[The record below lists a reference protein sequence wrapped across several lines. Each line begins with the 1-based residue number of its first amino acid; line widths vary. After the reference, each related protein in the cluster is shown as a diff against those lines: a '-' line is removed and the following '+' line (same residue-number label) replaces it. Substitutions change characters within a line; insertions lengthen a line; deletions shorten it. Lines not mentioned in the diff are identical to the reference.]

1 MQSQLHSSNTSP
13 NVATRFVNSENV
25 SRTEIVSLIDGEA
38 VTTTLAI
45 AAGCSVDHASVI
57 KLVRAYQ
64 ADLEEFGLLGFEI
77 QPRPAGQHGGAD
89 TEFAVLNE
97 QQSTLILTY
106 MRNSSIV
113 REFKKRL
120 VKDFW
125 RLVHAKPTF
134 DYAAALNDPRTL
146 LALLTD
152 NVKKVVALEADNTE
166 LSQENLML
174 EQKVAA
180 DAPKAAFFDAVTVTH
195 ETYSVA
201 EAAKLIGTGQNRL
214 MAFLRQRRWV
224 TLRKNEPMQGP
235 IESGYLTA
243 KLSTF
248 EHPENGKTTVSTPRV
263 TGKGLTKLQALWA
276 RRDAD
281 LLGDAA

>member
-1 MQSQLHSSNTSP
+1 MSSREIADLVESRHDSVKRTIERLANRKTIGSPPMVEYLDGLGRPASEYLVCKRDSFVVVAQLSP
-13 NVATRFVNSENV
+13 EFT
-25 SRTEIVSLIDGEA
+25 
-38 VTTTLAI
+38 
-45 AAGCSVDHASVI
+45 AALVD
-57 KLVRAYQ
+57 RWQ
-64 ADLEEFGLLGFEI
+64 QLEEF
-77 QPRPAGQHGGAD
+77 
-89 TEFAVLNE
+89 
-97 QQSTLILTY
+97 S
-106 MRNSSIV
+106 
-113 REFKKRL
+113 
-120 VKDFW
+120 
-125 RLVHAKPTF
+125 AKPTF

-166 LSQENLML
+166 LSHENLML

-180 DAPKAAFFDAVTVTH
+180 DAPKTAFFDAVTVTH

-224 TLRKNEPMQGP
+224 TVRKNEPMQGP

-248 EHPENGKTTVSTPRV
+248 EHPENGKTIVSTPRV
-263 TGKGLTKLQALWA
+263 TGKGLTKLQTLWA

-281 LLGDAA
+281 LLGGAL

>member
-1 MQSQLHSSNTSP
+1 MSSQ
-13 NVATRFVNSENV
+13 
-25 SRTEIVSLIDGEA
+25 EI
-38 VTTTLAI
+38 
-45 AAGCSVDHASVI
+45 
-57 KLVRAYQ
+57 
-64 ADLEEFGLLGFEI
+64 ADLVGTRHDSVKRTVERLVGKGVIQIPPMVEKPTGGRPSAEYVFSGEKGKRDSIVVVAQLSPEFTATLVDRWQELEERDA
-77 QPRPAGQHGGAD
+77 RPA
-89 TEFAVLNE
+89 
-97 QQSTLILTY
+97 
-106 MRNSSIV
+106 
-113 REFKKRL
+113 
-120 VKDFW
+120 
-125 RLVHAKPTF
+125 F
-134 DYAAALNDPRTL
+134 DYVAALNDPRTL

-166 LSQENLML
+166 LSHENLML

-180 DAPKAAFFDAVTVTH
+180 DAPKTAFFDAVTVTH

-201 EAAKLIGTGQNRL
+201 EAAKLIGTGQNLL

-281 LLGDAA
+281 LLGGAL

>member
-1 MQSQLHSSNTSP
+1 MQSQPNSSNTP
-13 NVATRFVNSENV
+13 NHVATRFVNSENV
-25 SRTEIVSLIDGEA
+25 SRTTMSSQEV
-38 VTTTLAI
+38 
-45 AAGCSVDHASVI
+45 
-57 KLVRAYQ
+57 
-64 ADLEEFGLLGFEI
+64 ADLVGSRHDKVKQSIERLAERGTIQLPPLGEVKNHIGQMVAVYQICKRDSFIVVAQLSPEFTAALVDRWQELEELS
-77 QPRPAGQHGGAD
+77 A
-89 TEFAVLNE
+89 N
-97 QQSTLILTY
+97 
-106 MRNSSIV
+106 
-113 REFKKRL
+113 
-120 VKDFW
+120 
-125 RLVHAKPTF
+125 PTF
-134 DYAAALNDPRTL
+134 DFAAALNDPRTL

-152 NVKKVVALEADNTE
+152 NVKKVVALETDNTE
-166 LSQENLML
+166 LSHENLML

-180 DAPKAAFFDAVTVTH
+180 DAPKTAFFDAVTVTH

-224 TLRKNEPMQGP
+224 TLRKNEPMQGL

-263 TGKGLTKLQALWA
+263 TGKGLTKLQALWV

-281 LLGDAA
+281 LLGGAL

>member
-1 MQSQLHSSNTSP
+1 MPIPQS
-13 NVATRFVNSENV
+13 VVNSNHSATQFHVSQNV
-25 SRTEIVSLIDGEA
+25 SRPTMSSKEIADLVGSRHDKVKQSIDRLAERGVIVQPPVGDEQSSDSLGRPRTEA
-38 VTTTLAI
+38 VYHVCKRDSFIVVAQLCPEFTARL
-45 AAGCSVDHASVI
+45 VD
-57 KLVRAYQ
+57 RWQ
-64 ADLEEFGLLGFEI
+64 ELEEK
-77 QPRPAGQHGGAD
+77 
-89 TEFAVLNE
+89 V
-97 QQSTLILTY
+97 
-106 MRNSSIV
+106 
-113 REFKKRL
+113 
-120 VKDFW
+120 
-125 RLVHAKPTF
+125 AKPAF
-134 DYAAALNDPRTL
+134 DIASLNDPKVL

-152 NVKKVVALEADNTE
+152 NVRKVVSLEADNTE
-166 LSQENLML
+166 LSHENLML

-281 LLGDAA
+281 LLGGAA